1 MELLNYMP
9 LYFRKS
15 KIGYAIL
22 AAIEKEFE
30 RLEQYQKHLEKEML
44 ITTSV
49 DYLTEREKV
58 LGLSTPVYNPE
69 KSMSDYT
76 VEELSAFTVIELS
89 SFTVIGTS
97 SNAYIEWL
105 EYRRSRIWARI
116 RGYGT
121 VNENLIKRISESYT
135 DGEVDIV
142 CDYSNYNVTINFIS
156 KFGKPAA
163 INEIIKTIKTI
174 LPAHLKLKYK
184 YKYRT
189 WQEVFNNSKSWA
201 DLLPYTW
208 QEVLEKEDILY
219 G

>member
-22 AAIEKEFE
+22 TAIEKEFE
-30 RLEQYQKHLEKEML
+30 RLKQYQKHLEKEML
-44 ITTSV
+44 IATSV
-49 DYLTEREKV
+49 DYLPEREKV

-97 SNAYIEWL
+97 SNSYIEWL
-105 EYRRSRIWARI
+105 EYRRSRIRARI

-121 VNENLIKRISESYT
+121 VNENLIKRVAESYT

-142 CDYSNYNVTINFIS
+142 CDYSKYNVTINFIS

-163 INEIIKTIKTI
+163 INEVIKTIKTI
-174 LPAHLKLKYK
+174 LPAHLTLNYK

-189 WQEVFNNSKSWA
+189 WQDVLDNTNSCV
-201 DLLPYTW
+201 DLLPYIW
-208 QEVLEKEDILY
+208 QEILEKEDILN